1 MSAVLAFG
9 NDLTHDCTT
18 NGCLHSSTPRP
29 QLQWTGCCRTSNKS
43 SAPRGEALDP
53 TPPRL
58 AQCIL
63 FCHLCHTNA
72 GLSNRYCL
80 LYHLENHYC
89 CIGGFRDRPAAT
101 YPGVNGAT
109 RPVTE
114 FQYCA
119 ESQLPGG
126 FSGLMWLTWYELVLS
141 LVKFKKHT
149 LMFVQKRVTSK
160 V

>member
-1 MSAVLAFG
+1 MHFIL
-9 NDLTHDCTT
+9 
-18 NGCLHSSTPRP
+18 
-29 QLQWTGCCRTSNKS
+29 
-43 SAPRGEALDP
+43 
-53 TPPRL
+53 PPL
-58 AQCIL
+58 SHA
-63 FCHLCHTNA
+63 NA
-72 GLSNRYCL
+72 GSSNRYCL

-101 YPGVNGAT
+101 YPGVSGAT

-126 FSGLMWLTWYELVLS
+126 YSGLMWLTWYELVLS

-149 LMFVQKRVTSK
+149 LMFVQKRVT
-160 V
+160 